1 MAISGFSFGK
11 SAAEWNV
18 LLYLWW
24 LGVGATPLRASLIT
38 LCNTFEKL
46 IMNLKTLISIKF
58 ILYIIGFLIIAYF
71 SGNINNSFKNLEK
84 QNEELLNQ
92 KKYYEAILKLE
103 KNDSVGKKNLYEIIE
118 AGNYK
123 LKPENGNK
131 FKLSTNIT
139 ILIVSFLMLFYLF
152 NYLNNKIEKLK
163 SEETVDEKIKML

>member
-1 MAISGFSFGK
+1 
-11 SAAEWNV
+11 
-18 LLYLWW
+18 
-24 LGVGATPLRASLIT
+24 
-38 LCNTFEKL
+38 
-46 IMNLKTLISIKF
+46 MNLKTLISIKF

-103 KNDSVGKKNLYEIIE
+103 KNDSIGRKNLYEIIE

-123 LKPENGNK
+123 LNPKNENE

-139 ILIVSFLMLFYLF
+139 IFIISFLLLSYIF
-152 NYLNNKIEKLK
+152 NYLNDKIEKLK
-163 SEETVDEKIKML
+163 SEETEEEKIKML

>member
-1 MAISGFSFGK
+1 
-11 SAAEWNV
+11 
-18 LLYLWW
+18 
-24 LGVGATPLRASLIT
+24 
-38 LCNTFEKL
+38 
-46 IMNLKTLISIKF
+46 MNLKTLISIKF

-103 KNDSVGKKNLYEIIE
+103 KNDSIGRKNLYEIIE

-123 LKPENGNK
+123 LNPKNENE

-139 ILIVSFLMLFYLF
+139 IFIISFLLLSYIF

-163 SEETVDEKIKML
+163 SEETEEEKIKML

>member
-1 MAISGFSFGK
+1 MLKQSSGIFSNFG
-11 SAAEWNV
+11 AEKP
-18 LLYLWW
+18 
-24 LGVGATPLRASLIT
+24 PLRQAGWT
-38 LCNTFEKL
+38 LCNTFEKH

-71 SGNINNSFKNLEK
+71 SGNINNSYRNLEK

-103 KNDSVGKKNLYEIIE
+103 KNDSVSKKNLYEIIE

-123 LKPENGNK
+123 LKPENGNE

-139 ILIVSFLMLFYLF
+139 ILIISLLLLFYLF
-152 NYLNNKIEKLK
+152 NYLNDKIEKLK
-163 SEETVDEKIKML
+163 GEETEDEKIKML

>member
-1 MAISGFSFGK
+1 MK
-11 SAAEWNV
+11 
-18 LLYLWW
+18 Y
-24 LGVGATPLRASLIT
+24 ATSCSCKT

-139 ILIVSFLMLFYLF
+139 ILIISFLMLFYLF